1 MYRCY
6 SELMKLQTFEERFKY
21 LKVRGSGV
29 GKDTFGAHR
38 YLNQALYQS
47 KEWRDFRRKII
58 VRDMGCDLGCEGHEI
73 YKGAIIHH
81 INPLTIDDVINRSPK
96 IFDPENVIT
105 VTHNTHLAIHYS
117 DESILLT
124 APKERKKND
133 TCPWRQ

>member
-1 MYRCY
+1 
-6 SELMKLQTFEERFKY
+6 
-21 LKVRGSGV
+21 
-29 GKDTFGAHR
+29 
-38 YLNQALYQS
+38 
-47 KEWRDFRRKII
+47 
-58 VRDMGCDLGCEGHEI
+58 MGCDLGCEGHEI

-96 IFDPENVIT
+96 IFDSENVIT